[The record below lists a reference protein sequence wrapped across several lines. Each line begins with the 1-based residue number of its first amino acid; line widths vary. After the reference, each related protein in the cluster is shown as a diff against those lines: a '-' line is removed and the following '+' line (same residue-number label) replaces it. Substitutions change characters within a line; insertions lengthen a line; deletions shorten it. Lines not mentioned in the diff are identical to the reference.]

1 MPFHIIRN
9 DITKVHADAIVNT
22 ANPEPIYAGGTDS
35 AIYHAAGARRLL
47 AERKKIG
54 YIKPGE
60 VSVTKAFR
68 LPAKFIIHTVGPA
81 WMDGD
86 HGEFE
91 LLASC
96 YRKSLLIARQLGCC
110 SIAFPLISTGVYGFP
125 KDKALE
131 IALAEFSTFLRNEE
145 QDEESEMDITLVVF
159 DRRAFELSSDLVADV
174 GQYIDEN
181 YVETRRAEE
190 YRYEGEYPYP
200 EEYQS
205 PKKYGGIPDAEEPR
219 RRPDAADE
227 PGRRRIRDQIDARRR
242 RAQTGQPGWTNRW
255 LREKTG
261 FGAAGSASPA
271 DALPSPDSVRPAQSA
286 RRDEA
291 PVQDT
296 EEAVYEQAPQYPEA
310 DRETDRKSVQK
321 FPQPAPSAESAPSA
335 EPVLYAVPA
344 PSAEPALQDA
354 LLSRQHPARSLQD
367 VMSRVGESFQERLL
381 RLIDERGLK
390 DAQVYKRANID
401 RKLFS
406 KIRCNPDYTPKRQ
419 TAIALAL
426 ALELNLDEMTD
437 LLRRAGIALSPGSK
451 SDLIIRYCVENGIY
465 DPMKVD
471 ALLFDYGQKTLAG
484 Y

>member
-1 MPFHIIRN
+1 MPFRIIRN
-9 DITKVHADAIVNT
+9 DITKVRADAIVNT
-22 ANPEPIYAGGTDS
+22 ANPEPIFAGGTDS

-54 YIKPGE
+54 YIEPGE
-60 VSVTKAFR
+60 AAVTKAFR

-81 WMDGD
+81 WMGGNN
-86 HGEFE
+86 GEFE

-96 YRKSLLIARQLGCC
+96 YRKSLLLAHHLGCR

-131 IALAEFSTFLRNEE
+131 IALAEFSAFLR
-145 QDEESEMDITLVVF
+145 DEETDDEDAGMDITLVVF
-159 DRRAFELSSDLVADV
+159 DRKAFEISSDLVADV
-174 GQYIDEN
+174 SQYIDEN
-181 YVETRRAEE
+181 YVEIRHAEE
-190 YRYEGEYPYP
+190 YRYEENRQYIEKKQYREKDQHTEDVSYT
-200 EEYQS
+200 EEYNRSADTAGSYRKDIDADDADQ
-205 PKKYGGIPDAEEPR
+205 GGI
-219 RRPDAADE
+219 
-227 PGRRRIRDQIDARRR
+227 QNLIDVRRR
-242 RAQTGQPGWTNRW
+242 RAQAGRTNRR
-255 LREKTG
+255 LSEIFR
-261 FGAAGSASPA
+261 FGAAGSAPA
-271 DALPSPDSVRPAQSA
+271 GPLPSPDAARASQSA

-291 PVQDT
+291 PVQDA
-296 EEAVYEQAPQYPEA
+296 EEAVYEQAPHYPEA
-310 DRETDRKSVQK
+310 GRETAQGA
-321 FPQPAPSAESAPSA
+321 PAPAEIMA
-335 EPVLYAVPA
+335 EPSKAAGMRKPDARV
-344 PSAEPALQDA
+344 AEPSKSAA
-354 LLSRQHPARSLQD
+354 PARSLQD

>member
-1 MPFHIIRN
+1 MPFRIIRN
-9 DITKVHADAIVNT
+9 DITKVRADAIVNT

-54 YIKPGE
+54 CIEPGE
-60 VSVTKAFR
+60 AAVTKAFR

-81 WMDGD
+81 WMDGNN
-86 HGEFE
+86 GEFE

-96 YRKSLLIARQLGCC
+96 YRKSLLLAHHLGCR

-131 IALAEFSTFLRNEE
+131 IALAEFSAFLR
-145 QDEESEMDITLVVF
+145 DEETDDEDAGMDITLVVF
-159 DRRAFELSSDLVADV
+159 DRKAFELSSDLVADV

-190 YRYEGEYPYP
+190 YRYEERDDRSIIA
-200 EEYQS
+200 EELRRRL
-205 PKKYGGIPDAEEPR
+205 DAAEEPERRQIQEQIDGRRLSAQSR
-219 RRPDAADE
+219 RRLRDTLDTLGFGTADAEKPGRADAE
-227 PGRRRIRDQIDARRR
+227 RPGRRR
-242 RAQTGQPGWTNRW
+242 
-255 LREKTG
+255 
-261 FGAAGSASPA
+261 AG
-271 DALPSPDSVRPAQSA
+271 SVRPAQSA

-291 PVQDT
+291 PVRDA
-296 EEAVYEQAPQYPEA
+296 EEAVYEQGSQYREA
-310 DRETDRKSVQK
+310 DQK
-321 FPQPAPSAESAPSA
+321 ADQKAPQPALSAGPAPSA
-335 EPVLYAVPA
+335 EPVPYAVSA
-344 PSAEPALQDA
+344 PSAGSAPQDV
-354 LLSRQHPARSLQD
+354 LLSSQSSRRSLQD

-437 LLRRAGIALSPGSK
+437 LLRRAGIAPGSK

>member
-1 MPFHIIRN
+1 MPFRIIRN
-9 DITKVHADAIVNT
+9 DITKVRADAIVNT
-22 ANPEPIYAGGTDS
+22 ANPEPIFAGGTDS

-54 YIKPGE
+54 YIEPGE
-60 VSVTKAFR
+60 AAVTKAFR

-81 WMDGD
+81 WMGGNN
-86 HGEFE
+86 GEFE

-96 YRKSLLIARQLGCC
+96 YRKSLLLAHHLSCR

-131 IALAEFSTFLRNEE
+131 IALAEFSAFLR
-145 QDEESEMDITLVVF
+145 DEETDDEDAGMDITLVVF
-159 DRRAFELSSDLVADV
+159 DRRAFEISSDLVADV
-174 GQYIDEN
+174 SQYIDEN
-181 YVETRRAEE
+181 YVEIRHAEE
-190 YRYEGEYPYP
+190 YRYEE
-200 EEYQS
+200 
-205 PKKYGGIPDAEEPR
+205 
-219 RRPDAADE
+219 
-227 PGRRRIRDQIDARRR
+227 
-242 RAQTGQPGWTNRW
+242 NRQYIEKEQY
-255 LREKTG
+255 REK
-261 FGAAGSASPA
+261 
-271 DALPSPDSVRPAQSA
+271 DQSA

-291 PVQDT
+291 PVQDA
-296 EEAVYEQAPQYPEA
+296 EEAVYEQAPHYPEA
-310 DRETDRKSVQK
+310 GRETAQG
-321 FPQPAPSAESAPSA
+321 
-335 EPVLYAVPA
+335 VPA
-344 PSAEPALQDA
+344 PAEIMAEPSKPVGMRKPDA
-354 LLSRQHPARSLQD
+354 RVAEPSKSAAPARSLQD
-367 VMSRVGESFQERLL
+367 VMSRVGESFQECLL